1 VPKTKD
7 YYEVLGV
14 PRTATEKEITSA
26 FRKLARK
33 HHPDLNAG
41 DKQAE
46 GRFKEISQAHDVLS
60 DAKKRSLYDEFGADW
75 AAAQAGGVQPGGNRG
90 RVRQQPGGGGAQYRT
105 VTPEEMGDLFGDA
118 GGFGD
123 IFGSIFG
130 GNARGRGRVEP
141 ADVEAPI
148 TVSLAEIYRGTS
160 RTVEL
165 PGGRRVEVKVPA
177 GVKEGTVLRVPGL
190 RARVQIAPDL
200 VFAREGKDVR
210 VVVPVPP
217 GPERGPARRPLCRGQ
232 GPAAGPDGRANPQV
246 GGTAAAALIRRSLF
260 SRAPCPSP
268 ADCSCPW
275 FSFPAWRRSAW
286 SSEPHGCSRRTSGPA
301 CTCGA
306 SSSAS
311 SSSTSQR
318 DT

>member
-90 RVRQQPGGGGAQYRT
+90 RVRQQPGGGAQYRT

-200 VFAREGKDVR
+200 VFTREGKDVR
-210 VVVPVPP
+210 VVVPVPLHVALRGGEVAAPTLKGGQVQFKVAPETQNGTKIRLRGLGLPDPKGGPP
-217 GPERGPARRPLCRGQ
+217 GDLYAEVKVQLPVPMDEKTRTWAEQQPL
-232 GPAAGPDGRANPQV
+232 P
-246 GGTAAAALIRRSLF
+246 
-260 SRAPCPSP
+260 
-268 ADCSCPW
+268 
-275 FSFPAWRRSAW
+275 
-286 SSEPHGCSRRTSGPA
+286 
-301 CTCGA
+301 
-306 SSSAS
+306 
-311 SSSTSQR
+311 
-318 DT
+318 

>member
-1 VPKTKD
+1 MPKTKD

-14 PRTATEKEITSA
+14 PRTASQKEITSA

-46 GRFKEISQAHDVLS
+46 ARFKEISQAHDVLS

-75 AAAQAGGVQPGGNRG
+75 AAAAAGGVQPGTGRG
-90 RVRQQPGGGGAQYRT
+90 RVRQQPPGGGGAQYRT
-105 VTPEEMGDLFGDA
+105 VTPEEMADLFGDA
-118 GGFGD
+118 GGGFGD

-130 GNARGRGRVEP
+130 GNARGRATVEP

-190 RARVQIAPDL
+190 RARVQIAPDP
-200 VFAREGKDVR
+200 VFTREGKDIR
-210 VVVPVPP
+210 VVVPVPLHVALRGGEVAAPTLKGGQVQFKVPPETQNGTKIRLRGLGLPDPKGGPP
-217 GPERGPARRPLCRGQ
+217 GDLYAEVKVQLPVPMDEKTRKWAEEQPL
-232 GPAAGPDGRANPQV
+232 P
-246 GGTAAAALIRRSLF
+246 
-260 SRAPCPSP
+260 
-268 ADCSCPW
+268 
-275 FSFPAWRRSAW
+275 
-286 SSEPHGCSRRTSGPA
+286 
-301 CTCGA
+301 
-306 SSSAS
+306 
-311 SSSTSQR
+311 
-318 DT
+318 

>member
-75 AAAQAGGVQPGGNRG
+75 AAAQAGGVQPGANRG

-200 VFAREGKDVR
+200 VFTREGKDVR
-210 VVVPVPP
+210 VVVPLRGGEVAAPTLKGGQVQFKVAPETQNGTKIRLRGLGLPDPKGGPP
-217 GPERGPARRPLCRGQ
+217 GDLYAEVKVQLPVPMDEKTRTWAEQQPL
-232 GPAAGPDGRANPQV
+232 P
-246 GGTAAAALIRRSLF
+246 
-260 SRAPCPSP
+260 
-268 ADCSCPW
+268 
-275 FSFPAWRRSAW
+275 
-286 SSEPHGCSRRTSGPA
+286 
-301 CTCGA
+301 
-306 SSSAS
+306 
-311 SSSTSQR
+311 
-318 DT
+318 

>member
-14 PRTATEKEITSA
+14 PRTATQKEITSA

-41 DKQAE
+41 DKQSEA
-46 GRFKEISQAHDVLS
+46 RFKEISQAHDVLS
-60 DAKKRSLYDEFGADW
+60 DAKKRSLYDEFGNDW
-75 AAAQAGGVQPGGNRG
+75 AAAQAGGVQPGGSRG
-90 RVRQQPGGGGAQYRT
+90 RVRQQQQPAGGGAQYRT
-105 VTPEEMGDLFGDA
+105 VTPEEMADLFGDSS

-130 GNARGRGRVEP
+130 GNARGRASAEP
-141 ADVEAPI
+141 AEVEAPI

-190 RARVQIAPDL
+190 RARVQIAPDP
-200 VFAREGKDVR
+200 VFTREGKDLR
-210 VVVPVPP
+210 VVVPVPLHVALRGGEVAAP
-217 GPERGPARRPLCRGQ
+217 TLKGGQVQFKVQPETQNGTKIRLRGLGLPDPKGGPSGDLYAEVKVQLPVPMDEKTRKWAEQQPL
-232 GPAAGPDGRANPQV
+232 
-246 GGTAAAALIRRSLF
+246 
-260 SRAPCPSP
+260 
-268 ADCSCPW
+268 
-275 FSFPAWRRSAW
+275 
-286 SSEPHGCSRRTSGPA
+286 
-301 CTCGA
+301 
-306 SSSAS
+306 
-311 SSSTSQR
+311 
-318 DT
+318 